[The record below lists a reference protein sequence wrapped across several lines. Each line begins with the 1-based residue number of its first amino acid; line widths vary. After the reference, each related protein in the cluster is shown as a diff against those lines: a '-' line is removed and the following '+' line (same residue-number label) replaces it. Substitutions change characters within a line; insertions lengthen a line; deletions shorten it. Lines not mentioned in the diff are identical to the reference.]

1 MTAEGRVS
9 AMILAAMPFVIAFL
23 IFYVSPGFIDVLWT
37 DPMGKK
43 MFIYGLLL
51 MIFGGFWMYRLV
63 QIKV

>member
-1 MTAEGRVS
+1 
-9 AMILAAMPFVIAFL
+9 MILGAMPFLIGIL

-43 MFIYGLLL
+43 MSIYGLLL
-51 MIFGGFWMYRLV
+51 MIFGGIWMYRLV